1 MGASHTFVIILSGLY
16 ISVNPKIKPC
26 LLHLASVSASSGA
39 AFAKSNLRRSSHR
52 GGAEFRVCLTVGC
65 DALVR
70 YDVGQL
76 WASLMYIHG
85 FMTQCPAMTG

>member
-1 MGASHTFVIILSGLY
+1 MRESKNKTMLTAS
-16 ISVNPKIKPC
+16 
-26 LLHLASVSASSGA
+26 ASASSGA

-70 YDVGQL
+70 YTTWGQL